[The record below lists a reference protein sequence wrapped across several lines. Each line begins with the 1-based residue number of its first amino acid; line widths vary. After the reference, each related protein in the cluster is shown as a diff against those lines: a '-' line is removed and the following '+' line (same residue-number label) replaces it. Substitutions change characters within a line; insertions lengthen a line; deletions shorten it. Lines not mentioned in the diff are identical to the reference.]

1 MRRRFDLIGSDG
13 QSKEDETMAALKGV
27 KTLDM
32 VDGEITKVAYEGA
45 EYERVEGEAE
55 VGDLVLNGRTHP
67 DLTADGFYEVI
78 REEETGWVS
87 VKDDIGDYHSRVLG
101 ITKTAVFR
109 KKPARLKV
117 GDYAKVVVKVEIA
130 TAGDIVKISND
141 DRGNIPFTCDVITGK
156 GTGAWFYAR
165 ESELVLATEAE
176 VAVAIGAEAKR
187 SIEAKWAK
195 IGREVDEYKAG
206 DIVAYDDP
214 PAIGNLG
221 FGEVTEDTNS
231 YGATRIE
238 AVDYRGDRYRYY
250 LDPEKLTLIT
260 PVEARFDR
268 G

>member
-1 MRRRFDLIGSDG
+1 
-13 QSKEDETMAALKGV
+13 MAALNGV

-32 VDGEITKVAYEGA
+32 VGGEITKVAYEGA
-45 EYERVEGEAE
+45 EYERVEGGAK
-55 VGDLVLNGRTHP
+55 VGDLVTSNYHAESVEFFVCYDVDCDG
-67 DLTADGFYEVI
+67 DVVFADGFPSERSAYE
-78 REEETGWVS
+78 
-87 VKDDIGDYHSRVLG
+87 L
-101 ITKTAVFR
+101 FR
-109 KKPARLKV
+109 KKHVRLKV
-117 GDYAKVVVKVEIA
+117 GDYAKVVEGSDLDEA
-130 TAGDIVKISND
+130 DAGDIVKIIHD
-141 DRGNIPFTCDVITGK
+141 DYDQVPFKCDVIK
-156 GTGAWFYAR
+156 GRRDADYIWAE
-165 ESELVLATEAE
+165 ESDLVLATEAE
-176 VAVAIGAEAKR
+176 VAAAKEAEIKR

-195 IGREVDEYKAG
+195 SGRKGDEYKAG

-268 G
+268 S